1 MYAIR
6 IRYLIIPLISLN
18 LPRTYKSFHKFTNRI
33 TIFLSWPCIYLDLA
47 ILLQCHFNYSSNN
60 LQSNQRKW
68 WKCLVSTQ
76 KLMKI
81 QFLFPSNR
89 QTSFSLSFA
98 KGTDPHDQVQS
109 QTLNSHEKCKIFL
122 QDISVTKSHLILLL
136 NTVFRQKRG
145 LNLRPGRKCIE
156 VLVAWKKKW
165 VLDTVPIIKTNPDW
179 GLLNRYW
186 QTWVVG
192 LKYQRKQR
200 A

>member
-1 MYAIR
+1 M
-6 IRYLIIPLISLN
+6 
-18 LPRTYKSFHKFTNRI
+18 
-33 TIFLSWPCIYLDLA
+33 FLSWPCIYLDLA

-109 QTLNSHEKCKIFL
+109 QTLSSHEKCKIFL